1 MIGWLI
7 AFGALFL
14 LAIFPLGVLV
24 RYHDKGFFVDV
35 TAGPLRF
42 RVFPRKKDK
51 AEDDEEEL
59 ESAIGYL
66 KKAKDKLP
74 KKTPTE
80 EKPKEKGG
88 KLRKFMP
95 YARTVLDFFGELRW
109 KLRVKRLELKVIM
122 AGDDPCDLAVNYGRA
137 WAAVGALFPVLE
149 RTFVI
154 KRRNV
159 EVECDFTADE
169 TRIIGRLDITIT
181 LGRLIVLA
189 VRYGIRALRVYLK
202 IRKGGACK

>member
-7 AFGALFL
+7 AFGVLFL
-14 LAIFPLGVLV
+14 LAIFPLGILV

-35 TAGPLRF
+35 TAGFLRF
-42 RVFPRKKDK
+42 RLYPRKKKEENK
-51 AEDDEEEL
+51 AEDEEL
-59 ESAIGYL
+59 ESALSSL

-74 KKTPTE
+74 KKDTD
-80 EKPKEKGG
+80 KPKEKGG

-95 YARTVLDFFGELRW
+95 YARTALDFLGELRQ
-109 KLRVKRLELKVIM
+109 KIRVKRLELKVIM
-122 AGDDPCDLAVNYGRA
+122 AGDDPCDLALNYGRA
-137 WAAVGALFPVLE
+137 WAAVGNLYPVLE

-154 KRRNV
+154 NRRKV

-181 LGRLIVLA
+181 LGRLIALA
-189 VRYGIRALRVYLK
+189 VRYGIRVLRVYLK